1 MLCFILFWIFDIWDQ
16 WFWHEWLCQKGW
28 WSPPQAS
35 SLHLSGLSYHPRG
48 TKAAKWQ
55 LWNVFH
61 EFPWSHSMMP
71 QDHSLPLSDSKSIFS
86 PWIPTLIYPNN
97 GERNNES
104 FGVSQWNQRS
114 NCWYGWWLHKPKPY
128 DLVDVTSKTGLL
140 PRNESPQKTTR
151 DEHRFTEIV
160 QTWDERWDLPTV
172 VDVLFVN
179 LEFLWVSEI
188 AQIRQL
194 NSQLILGPSRT
205 FRIPMA
211 TQGSCPTSTLRSLE
225 PPRAQ
230 RRVKARKNGEW
241 GSYGKFM
248 EIHRQKRKWRRIEN
262 LVDMSNWWAT
272 DWRTCWRFWVL
283 NWLSTMSKRM
293 LWPTNRGIWVP
304 KYTRVSDQ
312 GVAWKTDPR
321 NPQSWLVWHSNDNF
335 SVSIG
340 KPFLSWV
347 KSFATVHDCFARLK
361 VQQAW
366 TCFQP
371 VLRIPH
377 QLLSE

>member
-1 MLCFILFWIFDIWDQ
+1 MVSEGVMTTAGF
-16 WFWHEWLCQKGW
+16 K
-28 WSPPQAS
+28 PP
-35 SLHLSGLSYHPRG
+35 SGLSYHPRG

-71 QDHSLPLSDSKSIFS
+71 QDHSVPLSDSKSIFS
-86 PWIPTLIYPNN
+86 PWIPTLIYSNN

-104 FGVSQWNQRS
+104 FGVSQWNQTS
-114 NCWYGWWLHKPKPY
+114 NCWYGWWLHKPKLY

-151 DEHRFTEIV
+151 DEHRFSEIV

-188 AQIRQL
+188 AQIWQL

-262 LVDMSNWWAT
+262 LVDMSNWLEN
-272 DWRTCWRFWVL
+272 VL
-283 NWLSTMSKRM
+283 KILNSELALNHVEKDAVTIKPGN
-293 LWPTNRGIWVP
+293 LGPQI
-304 KYTRVSDQ
+304 YTRLRSRF
-312 GVAWKTDPR
+312 GLKNWPPKSPK
-321 NPQSWLVWHSNDNF
+321 L
-335 SVSIG
+335 IG
-340 KPFLSWV
+340 LTLQWQF
-347 KSFATVHDCFARLK
+347 
-361 VQQAW
+361 
-366 TCFQP
+366 
-371 VLRIPH
+371 
-377 QLLSE
+377 